1 MKRII
6 FLFFILIL
14 SINMIYAIPQIPVS
28 FIGTV
33 KGSDDAVAA
42 NEVITA
48 VSNIETKDTTTDAS
62 GVYNIR
68 FDADNPDTSVKD
80 GLVIGDRV
88 EFKYEGSIIKTI
100 TVSDFGNTIV
110 DLTIPK
116 ETSSSSSESIVPE
129 VETLENESEE
139 IINQTQEGEEQINST
154 EQLIEN
160 NDNLTE
166 EGNLMDDIT
175 EKKDE
180 VKNNNKLAPYII
192 AIILVIIIIIIF
204 FRIIKKRK

>member
-1 MKRII
+1 
-6 FLFFILIL
+6 
-14 SINMIYAIPQIPVS
+14 MIYAIPQIPVS

>member
-204 FRIIKKRK
+204 FRII